1 MKRVERWAPV
11 FLILP
16 KKILGEW
23 YWLRRVMRKGN
34 VYMTEKD
41 YLGMVESQEPTK
53 EDISKLYPYT
63 ADDIL
68 EMEDDDECEQRQ

>member
-1 MKRVERWAPV
+1 
-11 FLILP
+11 
-16 KKILGEW
+16 
-23 YWLRRVMRKGN
+23 MRKGN